1 LFTVQNPTTAI
12 LLCIVTMLGWGSW
25 ANTQKMAGKAN
36 WPFQLYYWDY
46 AVGVL
51 VFALLFAF
59 TAGST
64 GSSGQPALANF
75 QAASAGSIGTALLSG
90 AIFNLANLLL
100 VAAIDAAGMSV
111 AFPLGIGLALA
122 IGTIASYIQ
131 SPHGD
136 PVFLFGGV
144 VFIVAAMLLSAAASA
159 KSTHQGSRESSAA
172 RSGVRGIF
180 FSIAAGCLMGLFYP
194 ELMRSISPGFNA
206 SPILPG
212 KLTPYTAAVV
222 FAIGLLLSNFVI
234 NTVFMKLAGVT
245 FAQYRA
251 GTAWL
256 HIIGILG
263 GAIWMLALCVNVV
276 ASGVAGPA
284 VSYALGQGATLVAAI
299 WGVFIWK
306 EFHSAPRI
314 SHILIGLMFACY
326 AAGLLLVGKAIL

>member
-1 LFTVQNPTTAI
+1 MFIVQNPTTAI
-12 LLCIVTMLGWGSW
+12 LLCMITMVGWGSW
-25 ANTQKMAGKAN
+25 ANTQKMAGKAR

-51 VFALLFAF
+51 LFSILFAF

-64 GSSGQPALANF
+64 GSSGQAALPNF
-75 QAASAGSIGTALLSG
+75 QSASASSIGAALLSG
-90 AIFNLANLLL
+90 TVFNLANLLL

-136 PVFLFGGV
+136 PAFLFGGV

-159 KSTHQGSRESSAA
+159 RSAPKNVA
-172 RSGVRGIF
+172 EPAHNRGTRGIL

-194 ELMRSISPGFNA
+194 QLMLAISPAFNT
-206 SPILPG
+206 SPIVRG

-245 FAQYRA
+245 FQQYRQ
-251 GTAWL
+251 GSAWL
-256 HIIGILG
+256 HVIGILG

-306 EFHSAPRI
+306 EFQHAPRI

-326 AAGLLLVGKAIL
+326 AAGLVLVGKAIL